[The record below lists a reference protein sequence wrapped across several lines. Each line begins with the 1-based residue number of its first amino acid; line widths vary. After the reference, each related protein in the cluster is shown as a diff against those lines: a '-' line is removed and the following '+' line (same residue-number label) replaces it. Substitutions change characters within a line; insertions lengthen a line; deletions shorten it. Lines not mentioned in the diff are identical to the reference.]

1 MAPFKENIGRAT
13 VERLADAFLAA
24 HRAFPR
30 DAFVDQATEG
40 LDALELK
47 ARVDHVAAA
56 LADALPVGFAT
67 AAPIVLRAIGP
78 TDFGLWE
85 VWPVTMWVA
94 VAGID
99 DPDRA
104 LPLLAELTSHAS
116 AEFAIRPFID
126 AHRERVSAVLSEWVD
141 HPDEHVRRLVSEGT
155 RPLLPWAPR
164 LAVAAD
170 DPGWALPWLDALRDD
185 PSAFVR
191 RSVANHLNDLTK
203 LDRDVAVATAQ
214 RWMAHPSTEVAAVV
228 RHGLRSLIKRGDPD
242 ALAAIGIDHTAPV
255 EVVELRV
262 HTPRVR
268 LGDALEFDVVVRNS
282 GDAPAS
288 AVVDYAVH
296 LLRANGT
303 ATRKVFKLRWVRIEP
318 GDTVELRKRHVI
330 APVTVRR
337 YYPGMH
343 VVDVQCNGVVQAS
356 GAFELV
362 VDDQTAPGAR
372 P

>member
-1 MAPFKENIGRAT
+1 MAAFKDNIGRAT
-13 VERLADAFLAA
+13 VERLADAFRGA
-24 HRAFPR
+24 HPEFPR
-30 DAFVDQATEG
+30 DAFVERATAG

-56 LADALPVGFAT
+56 LVDALPGDFSV
-67 AAPIVLRAIGP
+67 AAPIVSRAIGP
-78 TDFGLWE
+78 TDYGMWE

-94 VAGID
+94 LAGID

-126 AHRERVSAVLSEWVD
+126 AHLDRVSAELSQWVE

-164 LAVAAD
+164 LAVAANE
-170 DPGWALPWLDALRDD
+170 PGWAIRWLDALRDD
-185 PSAFVR
+185 PSSFVR

-203 LDRDVAVATAQ
+203 LDRDLAVATAQ
-214 RWMAHPSTEVAAVV
+214 RWMARPSTEVEAVV
-228 RHGLRSLIKRGDPD
+228 RHGLRSLIKRGDTD
-242 ALAAIGIDHTAPV
+242 ALAVIGIDHTAPV

-262 HTPRVR
+262 HTPQVR
-268 LGDALEFDVVVRNS
+268 LGDALELDVVVRNA
-282 GDAPAS
+282 GDAPAT

-296 LLRANGT
+296 LQRANGRT
-303 ATRKVFKLRWVRIEP
+303 SRKVFKLRSVRIDP
-318 GDTVELRKRHVI
+318 GATVELRKRHVI

-337 YYPGMH
+337 YYPGTH